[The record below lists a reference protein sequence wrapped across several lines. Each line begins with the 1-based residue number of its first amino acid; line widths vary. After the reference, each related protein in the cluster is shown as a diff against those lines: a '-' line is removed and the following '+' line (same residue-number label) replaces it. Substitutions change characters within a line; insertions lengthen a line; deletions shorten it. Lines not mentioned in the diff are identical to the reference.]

1 MKQPVFRKFKS
12 TGVTAAFLTLALGG
26 AVYLNWSYARAL
38 PAEAQTVG
46 AASKGTAAVTDPLLP
61 AAADADAGNTA
72 KNYGEAQLVSV
83 VKDAGTSFF
92 ESARLSRDKARDEAL
107 ETLKKALKNAKLT
120 EEEKTALTEKLSAQ
134 VSSITAA
141 AELESLIKAK
151 GFVDCLVALDE
162 AGASVTVMTETGTLN
177 GDQVARIR
185 DAVLTKCPQLSAQ
198 QLTIVEVK

>member
-12 TGVTAAFLTLALGG
+12 TGVTAAFLTLAMGG
-26 AVYLNWSYARAL
+26 AVYLNWNYARAL

-46 AASKGTAAVTDPLLP
+46 AAAEKTAAVTDPLLP
-61 AAADADAGNTA
+61 AAAEIDAGNTA

-120 EEEKTALTEKLSAQ
+120 DEEKTALTEKLSAQ
-134 VSSITAA
+134 VGSITAA

-151 GFVDCLVALDE
+151 GFADCLVALDE
-162 AGASVTVMTETGTLN
+162 TGASVTVMTETGTLN

>member
-46 AASKGTAAVTDPLLP
+46 AAAKGTAAVTDPLLS

>member
-12 TGVTAAFLTLALGG
+12 TGVTAAFLTLAMGG
-26 AVYLNWSYARAL
+26 AVYLNWNYARAL

-46 AASKGTAAVTDPLLP
+46 AAAEKTAAVTDPLLS
-61 AAADADAGNTA
+61 AAADIDAGNTA

-92 ESARLSRDKARDEAL
+92 ESARLARDKARDEAL

-120 EEEKTALTEKLSAQ
+120 DEEKTALTEKLSAQ
-134 VSSITAA
+134 VGSITAA

-151 GFVDCLVALDE
+151 GFADCLVALDE
-162 AGASVTVMTETGTLN
+162 TGASVTVMTETGTLN

-185 DAVLTKCPQLSAQ
+185 DAVLNRCPQLSAQ

>member
-46 AASKGTAAVTDPLLP
+46 AAAKVTAAVTDPLLP

>member
-38 PAEAQTVG
+38 PAETQTVG
-46 AASKGTAAVTDPLLP
+46 AAAKGTAAVTDPLLP

>member
-1 MKQPVFRKFKS
+1 M
-12 TGVTAAFLTLALGG
+12 
-26 AVYLNWSYARAL
+26 
-38 PAEAQTVG
+38 
-46 AASKGTAAVTDPLLP
+46 
-61 AAADADAGNTA
+61 
-72 KNYGEAQLVSV
+72 
-83 VKDAGTSFF
+83 KDAGTSFF

-120 EEEKTALTEKLSAQ
+120 DEEKTSLTEKLSAQ
-134 VSSITAA
+134 VGSITAA

-162 AGASVTVMTETGTLN
+162 TGASVTVMTETGTLN

-185 DAVLTKCPQLSAQ
+185 DAVLNRCPQLSAQ

>member
-12 TGVTAAFLTLALGG
+12 TGVTAAFLTLAMGG
-26 AVYLNWSYARAL
+26 AVYLNWNYARAL
-38 PAEAQTVG
+38 PAETQTVG
-46 AASKGTAAVTDPLLP
+46 AAAEKTAAVTDPLLP

-120 EEEKTALTEKLSAQ
+120 DEEKTALTEKLSAQ
-134 VSSITAA
+134 VGSITAA

-151 GFVDCLVALDE
+151 GFADCLVALDE

-185 DAVLTKCPQLSAQ
+185 DAVLNRCPQLSAQ

>member
-12 TGVTAAFLTLALGG
+12 TGVTAAFLTLAMGG

-46 AASKGTAAVTDPLLP
+46 AAAEETASVTDPLLP

-120 EEEKTALTEKLSAQ
+120 DEEKTALTEKLSAQ
-134 VSSITAA
+134 VGSITAA

-151 GFVDCLVALDE
+151 GFADCLVALDE
-162 AGASVTVMTETGTLN
+162 TGASVTVMTETGTLN

>member
-12 TGVTAAFLTLALGG
+12 TGVTAAFLTLAMGG

-38 PAEAQTVG
+38 PAEAQTVST
-46 AASKGTAAVTDPLLP
+46 AAEKTAAVTDPLLP

-120 EEEKTALTEKLSAQ
+120 DEEKTALTEKLSAQ
-134 VSSITAA
+134 VGSITAA

-151 GFVDCLVALDE
+151 GFADCLVALDE
-162 AGASVTVMTETGTLN
+162 TGASVTVMTETGTLN

-185 DAVLTKCPQLSAQ
+185 DAVLNRCPQLSAQ

>member
-46 AASKGTAAVTDPLLP
+46 AAAKGTAAVTDPLLP

-134 VSSITAA
+134 VSNITAA

-185 DAVLTKCPQLSAQ
+185 DAELTKCPQLSAQ

>member
-12 TGVTAAFLTLALGG
+12 TGVTAAFLTLAMGG

-46 AASKGTAAVTDPLLP
+46 AAAEKTAAVTDPLLP
-61 AAADADAGNTA
+61 AAADADAGHTA
-72 KNYGEAQLVSV
+72 KNYGEAQLVSI

-120 EEEKTALTEKLSAQ
+120 DEEKTALTEKLSAQ
-134 VSSITAA
+134 VGSITAA

-151 GFVDCLVALDE
+151 GFADCLVALDE
-162 AGASVTVMTETGTLN
+162 TGASVTVMTETGTLN

>member
-12 TGVTAAFLTLALGG
+12 TGVTAAFLTLAMGG

-46 AASKGTAAVTDPLLP
+46 AAAEKTAAVPDPLLP

-107 ETLKKALKNAKLT
+107 ETLKKALKSAKLT
-120 EEEKTALTEKLSAQ
+120 DEEKTALTEKLSAQ
-134 VSSITAA
+134 VGSITAA

-151 GFVDCLVALDE
+151 GFADCLVALDE
-162 AGASVTVMTETGTLN
+162 TGASVTVMTETGTLN

>member
-46 AASKGTAAVTDPLLP
+46 AAAKGTAAVTDPLLP

-83 VKDAGTSFF
+83 IKDAGTSFF

>member
-12 TGVTAAFLTLALGG
+12 TGVTAAFLTLAMGG

-38 PAEAQTVG
+38 PAEAQIVG
-46 AASKGTAAVTDPLLP
+46 AAAEETAAVTDPLLP
-61 AAADADAGNTA
+61 VAADADAGNTA

-120 EEEKTALTEKLSAQ
+120 DEEKTALTEKLSAQ
-134 VSSITAA
+134 VGSITAA

-151 GFVDCLVALDE
+151 GFADCLVALDE
-162 AGASVTVMTETGTLN
+162 TGASVTVMTETGTLN

>member
-46 AASKGTAAVTDPLLP
+46 AAAKGTAAVTDPLLP

-72 KNYGEAQLVSV
+72 KNYGAAQLVSV

>member
-46 AASKGTAAVTDPLLP
+46 AAAKGTAAVTDPLLP

-134 VSSITAA
+134 VSNITAA

>member
-46 AASKGTAAVTDPLLP
+46 AAAKETAAVTDPLLP

-92 ESARLSRDKARDEAL
+92 ESARLSRDKARYEAL
-107 ETLKKALKNAKLT
+107 
-120 EEEKTALTEKLSAQ
+120 
-134 VSSITAA
+134 
-141 AELESLIKAK
+141 
-151 GFVDCLVALDE
+151 
-162 AGASVTVMTETGTLN
+162 
-177 GDQVARIR
+177 
-185 DAVLTKCPQLSAQ
+185 
-198 QLTIVEVK
+198 

>member
-12 TGVTAAFLTLALGG
+12 TGVTAAFLTLAMGG
-26 AVYLNWSYARAL
+26 AVYLNWNYARAL

-46 AASKGTAAVTDPLLP
+46 AAAEKTAAVTDPLLP

-120 EEEKTALTEKLSAQ
+120 DEEKTALTEKLSAQ
-134 VSSITAA
+134 VGSITAA

-151 GFVDCLVALDE
+151 GFADCLVALDE
-162 AGASVTVMTETGTLN
+162 TGASVTVMTETGTLN

-185 DAVLTKCPQLSAQ
+185 DAVLNRCPQLSAQ

>member
-12 TGVTAAFLTLALGG
+12 TGVTAAFLTLAMGG

-38 PAEAQTVG
+38 PAEAQTVST
-46 AASKGTAAVTDPLLP
+46 AAEKTAAVTDPLLP

-120 EEEKTALTEKLSAQ
+120 DEEKTALTEKLSAQ
-134 VSSITAA
+134 VGSITAA

-151 GFVDCLVALDE
+151 GFADCLVALDE
-162 AGASVTVMTETGTLN
+162 TGASVTVMTETGTLN

>member
-12 TGVTAAFLTLALGG
+12 TGVTAAFLTLAMGG

-46 AASKGTAAVTDPLLP
+46 AAAEKTAAVTDPLLP

-120 EEEKTALTEKLSAQ
+120 DEEKTALTEKLSAQ

-162 AGASVTVMTETGTLN
+162 TGASVTVMTETGTLN

-185 DAVLTKCPQLSAQ
+185 DAVLNRCPQLSAQ

>member
-12 TGVTAAFLTLALGG
+12 TGVTAAFLTLAMGG
-26 AVYLNWSYARAL
+26 AVYLNWNYARAL
-38 PAEAQTVG
+38 PAETQTVG
-46 AASKGTAAVTDPLLP
+46 AAAEKTAAVTDPLLP

-120 EEEKTALTEKLSAQ
+120 DEEKTSLTEKLSAQ

-151 GFVDCLVALDE
+151 GFADCLVALDE
-162 AGASVTVMTETGTLN
+162 TGASVTVMTETGTLN

-185 DAVLTKCPQLSAQ
+185 DAVLNRCPQLSAQ

>member
-12 TGVTAAFLTLALGG
+12 TGVTAAFLTLAMGG
-26 AVYLNWSYARAL
+26 AVYLNWNYARAL
-38 PAEAQTVG
+38 PAETQTVG
-46 AASKGTAAVTDPLLP
+46 AAAEKTAAVTDPLLP

-120 EEEKTALTEKLSAQ
+120 DEEKTSLTEKLSAQ
-134 VSSITAA
+134 VGSITAA

-151 GFVDCLVALDE
+151 GFADCLVALDE
-162 AGASVTVMTETGTLN
+162 TGASVTVMTETGTLN

-185 DAVLTKCPQLSAQ
+185 DAVLNRCPQLSAQ

>member
-46 AASKGTAAVTDPLLP
+46 AAAKGTAAVTDPLLP
-61 AAADADAGNTA
+61 AAADADAGNIA

>member
-12 TGVTAAFLTLALGG
+12 TGVTAAFLTLAMGG

-38 PAEAQTVG
+38 PAEAQTVS
-46 AASKGTAAVTDPLLP
+46 AAAEKTAAVTDPLLP

-72 KNYGEAQLVSV
+72 NNYGEAQLVSV

-92 ESARLSRDKARDEAL
+92 ESARLARDKARDEAL

-120 EEEKTALTEKLSAQ
+120 DEEKTALTEKLSAQ
-134 VSSITAA
+134 VGSITAA

-151 GFVDCLVALDE
+151 GFADCLVALDE
-162 AGASVTVMTETGTLN
+162 TGASVTVMTETGTLN

>member
-1 MKQPVFRKFKS
+1 MKQPVFRKCKS
-12 TGVTAAFLTLALGG
+12 TGVTAAFLTLAMGG

-38 PAEAQTVG
+38 PAEAQTVST
-46 AASKGTAAVTDPLLP
+46 AAEKTDAVTDPLLP

-141 AELESLIKAK
+141 TELESLIKAK

>member
-46 AASKGTAAVTDPLLP
+46 AAAKGTAAVTDPLLP

-151 GFVDCLVALDE
+151 GVVDCLVALDE

>member
-46 AASKGTAAVTDPLLP
+46 AAAKGTAAVTDPLLP
-61 AAADADAGNTA
+61 ADADADAGNTA

>member
-12 TGVTAAFLTLALGG
+12 TGVTAAFLTLAMGG
-26 AVYLNWSYARAL
+26 AVYLNRNYARAL
-38 PAEAQTVG
+38 PAETQTVG
-46 AASKGTAAVTDPLLP
+46 AAAEKTAAVTDPLLP

-120 EEEKTALTEKLSAQ
+120 DEEKTSLTEKLSAQ
-134 VSSITAA
+134 VGSITAA

-162 AGASVTVMTETGTLN
+162 TGASVTVMTETGTLN

-185 DAVLTKCPQLSAQ
+185 DAVLNRCPQLSAQ

>member
-46 AASKGTAAVTDPLLP
+46 AAAKGTAAVTDPLLP
-61 AAADADAGNTA
+61 AAADADAGNTS

>member
-46 AASKGTAAVTDPLLP
+46 AAAKGTAAVTDPLLP

-134 VSSITAA
+134 VSSIIAA

>member
-1 MKQPVFRKFKS
+1 MKQPVFRKCKS
-12 TGVTAAFLTLALGG
+12 TGITAAFLTLAMGG

-46 AASKGTAAVTDPLLP
+46 AAAKGTAAVTDPLLP
-61 AAADADAGNTA
+61 AAAEYGAGGTA

-120 EEEKTALTEKLSAQ
+120 DEEKTALTEKLSAQ

>member
-38 PAEAQTVG
+38 PAEAQIVG
-46 AASKGTAAVTDPLLP
+46 AAAKGTAAVTDPLLP

-120 EEEKTALTEKLSAQ
+120 EEEKTALTEKLSASALPERGLFP
-134 VSSITAA
+134 VFSICT
-141 AELESLIKAK
+141 I
-151 GFVDCLVALDE
+151 FCLLCSPFIVFIPPPDE
-162 AGASVTVMTETGTLN
+162 DS
-177 GDQVARIR
+177 
-185 DAVLTKCPQLSAQ
+185 
-198 QLTIVEVK
+198 

>member
-12 TGVTAAFLTLALGG
+12 TGVTAAFLTLAMGG
-26 AVYLNWSYARAL
+26 AVYLNWSYAHAL

-46 AASKGTAAVTDPLLP
+46 AAAEKTAAVTDPLLP
-61 AAADADAGNTA
+61 AAADADAEGTA

-120 EEEKTALTEKLSAQ
+120 DEEKTALTEKLSAQ
-134 VSSITAA
+134 VGSITAA

-151 GFVDCLVALDE
+151 GFADCLVALDE
-162 AGASVTVMTETGTLN
+162 TGACVTVMTETGTLN

>member
-46 AASKGTAAVTDPLLP
+46 AAAKGTAAVTDPLLP

-151 GFVDCLVALDE
+151 GFVDCLVALGE

>member
-12 TGVTAAFLTLALGG
+12 TGVTAAFLTLAMGG

-46 AASKGTAAVTDPLLP
+46 AAAEETAAVTDPLLS

-120 EEEKTALTEKLSAQ
+120 DEEKTALTEKLSAQ
-134 VSSITAA
+134 VGSITAA

-151 GFVDCLVALDE
+151 GFADCLVALDE
-162 AGASVTVMTETGTLN
+162 TGASVTVMTETGTLN

>member
-1 MKQPVFRKFKS
+1 MKQPVFRKCKS
-12 TGVTAAFLTLALGG
+12 AGVTAAFLTLAMGG

-38 PAEAQTVG
+38 PAEAQTVS
-46 AASKGTAAVTDPLLP
+46 AAAEKTAAVTDPLLP
-61 AAADADAGNTA
+61 AAAEYDAGGVA

-120 EEEKTALTEKLSAQ
+120 DEEKTSLTEKLSAQ

-185 DAVLTKCPQLSAQ
+185 DAVLNRCPQLSAQ

>member
-12 TGVTAAFLTLALGG
+12 TGVTAAFLTLAMGG

-38 PAEAQTVG
+38 PAEAQTVST
-46 AASKGTAAVTDPLLP
+46 AAEKTAAVTDPLLP

-120 EEEKTALTEKLSAQ
+120 DEEKTALTEKLSTQ

-151 GFVDCLVALDE
+151 GFADCLVALDE
-162 AGASVTVMTETGTLN
+162 TGASVTVMTETGTLN

>member
-12 TGVTAAFLTLALGG
+12 TGVTAAFLTLAMGG
-26 AVYLNWSYARAL
+26 AVYLNWNYARAL
-38 PAEAQTVG
+38 PAETQTVG
-46 AASKGTAAVTDPLLP
+46 AAAEKTAAVTDPLLP

-120 EEEKTALTEKLSAQ
+120 DEEKTALTEKLSAQ
-134 VSSITAA
+134 VGSITAA

-151 GFVDCLVALDE
+151 GFADCLVALDE
-162 AGASVTVMTETGTLN
+162 TGASVTVMTETGTLN

>member
-12 TGVTAAFLTLALGG
+12 TGVTAAFLTLAMGG
-26 AVYLNWSYARAL
+26 AVYLNWNYARAL

-46 AASKGTAAVTDPLLP
+46 AAAEKTAAVTDPLLP
-61 AAADADAGNTA
+61 AAADVDAGNTA

-120 EEEKTALTEKLSAQ
+120 DEEKTALTEKLSAQ

-151 GFVDCLVALDE
+151 GFADCLVALDE
-162 AGASVTVMTETGTLN
+162 TGASVTVMTETGTLN